1 MMMAHLMFQVLH
13 TALTRHSKST
23 SALVD
28 HCAWRALRPTHC
40 SYQLEG
46 PMHATCHRQHNCL
59 ESVQHMAGCGVPE
72 TSRTPIMV
80 DAMNQPSRNLVET
93 PMGAQVD
100 MKKLMRANGVEA
112 AIIHLRR
119 PKRVGVLSDS
129 HATSGAARNPSR
141 ADIGR
146 QSHIRHMS
154 FHDWMQGGLGCRG
167 AAFYFVQY

>member
-1 MMMAHLMFQVLH
+1 
-13 TALTRHSKST
+13 
-23 SALVD
+23 
-28 HCAWRALRPTHC
+28 
-40 SYQLEG
+40 
-46 PMHATCHRQHNCL
+46 
-59 ESVQHMAGCGVPE
+59 
-72 TSRTPIMV
+72 MV

-141 ADIGR
+141 ADIGA
-146 QSHIRHMS
+146 SHIP
-154 FHDWMQGGLGCRG
+154 DT
-167 AAFYFVQY
+167 